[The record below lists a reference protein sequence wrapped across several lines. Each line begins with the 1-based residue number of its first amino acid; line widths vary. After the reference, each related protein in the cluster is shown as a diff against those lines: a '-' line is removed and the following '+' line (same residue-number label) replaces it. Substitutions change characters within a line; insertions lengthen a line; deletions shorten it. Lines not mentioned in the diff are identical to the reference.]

1 MLVKDGGVLL
11 IIVPNFLGYIQKKLH
26 QLFDRDN
33 LERHHLPA
41 MDASNVLSAVG
52 SEFSIL
58 YSGYFG
64 GFDFWVDSQ
73 KRNVIQNKCIDLVL
87 FANKHIQVN
96 ANNKLWSP
104 YYGMVALKNK

>member
-64 GFDFWVDSQ
+64 GFDFWVDNQ
-73 KRNVIQNKCIDLVL
+73 KRNVMQNKCIDLVL
-87 FANKHIQVN
+87 FANKHISMKVN
-96 ANNKLWSP
+96 SKLWSP
-104 YYGMVALKNK
+104 YYGMVALRNK